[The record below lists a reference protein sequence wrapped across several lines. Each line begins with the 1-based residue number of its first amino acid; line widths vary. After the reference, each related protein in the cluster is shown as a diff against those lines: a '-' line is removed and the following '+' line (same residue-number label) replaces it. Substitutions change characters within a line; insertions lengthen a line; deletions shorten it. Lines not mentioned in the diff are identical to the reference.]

1 MKKRIQTTVL
11 AALALSLV
19 AAPTCPAATAGSTN
33 SSAASRMAE
42 LLGDP
47 VLAKGKGVEVKR
59 SQLDVEMVNVQA
71 MASARRQN
79 IPADQMMLIERE
91 KLNDLIGF
99 RLLLN
104 RANDADKAKGAEQFK
119 KALARLKKDNKLT
132 DEEFEEKLVKQL
144 KIQNVTRAE
153 WDKQR
158 IDQITVA
165 AVLERELKINI
176 TDADAK
182 KFYDD
187 NNTKF
192 EQPEQVRVN
201 HVMLNIR
208 DMETGTEF
216 TEDQKKA
223 KRKIADD
230 VRKRAAAGEDFVKL
244 AKEFSDDPSA
254 KDNGGEITLV
264 HDAQNIPPEF
274 ISAAFSLTTN
284 QVSDVTASQI
294 GYHVIKLSE
303 KIPAKM
309 VALSEVMEDLK
320 EGLKSE
326 EMKKQLRDTDFMEKL
341 QKDAGVEILDEKMK
355 KLDEVMAKPDKAVKA
370 DAKADT
376 KPDAKK

>member
-1 MKKRIQTTVL
+1 MKRIQTTVL

-19 AAPTCPAATAGSTN
+19 AASTCPAATAGSTN
-33 SSAASRMAE
+33 STAASRMAE
-42 LLGDP
+42 ILGDP
-47 VLAKGKGVEVKR
+47 VLAKGKGVEIKR

-71 MASARRQN
+71 MAAARRQN

-119 KALARLKKDNKLT
+119 KALVRLKKDNKLT

-158 IDQITVA
+158 VDQITVA

-176 TDADAK
+176 TDDDAK
-182 KFYDD
+182 KFYDE
-187 NNTKF
+187 NGAKF

-201 HVMLNIR
+201 HVLINTR

-223 KRKIADD
+223 KRKTADD
-230 VRKRAAAGEDFVKL
+230 VQKRASGGEDFIKL
-244 AKEFSDDPSA
+244 AKEFSDDPTA
-254 KDNGGEITLV
+254 KDNGSEISFSRDT
-264 HDAQNIPPEF
+264 QSIPPEF

-284 QVSDVTASQI
+284 QVSDVTTSQV
-294 GYHVIKLSE
+294 GYHIIKLSA

-309 VALSEVMEDLK
+309 APLSEVMEDLK
-320 EGLKSE
+320 EGLKSQ
-326 EMKKQLRDTDFMEKL
+326 EMQKQLRETDFMEKL

>member
-1 MKKRIQTTVL
+1 MKRIQTTVL

-19 AAPTCPAATAGSTN
+19 AASTCPAATAGSTN
-33 SSAASRMAE
+33 STAASRMAE
-42 LLGDP
+42 ILGDP

-59 SQLDVEMVNVQA
+59 SQLDAEMVNVQA
-71 MASARRQN
+71 MAAARRQN

-119 KALARLKKDNKLT
+119 KALVRLKKDNKLT

-176 TDADAK
+176 TDDDAK
-182 KFYDD
+182 KFYDE
-187 NNTKF
+187 NGAKF

-201 HVMLNIR
+201 HVLINTR

-223 KRKIADD
+223 KRKTADD
-230 VRKRAAAGEDFVKL
+230 VQKRASGGEDFIKL
-244 AKEFSDDPSA
+244 AKEFSDDPTA
-254 KDNGGEITLV
+254 KDNGGEISFSRDT
-264 HDAQNIPPEF
+264 QSIPPEF

-284 QVSDVTASQI
+284 QVSDVTTSQV
-294 GYHVIKLSE
+294 GYHIIKLSA

-309 VALSEVMEDLK
+309 APLSEVMEDLK
-320 EGLKSE
+320 EGLKSQ
-326 EMKKQLRDTDFMEKL
+326 EMQKQLRETDFMEKL

>member
-1 MKKRIQTTVL
+1 
-11 AALALSLV
+11 
-19 AAPTCPAATAGSTN
+19 
-33 SSAASRMAE
+33 MAE
-42 LLGDP
+42 ILGDP

-59 SQLDVEMVNVQA
+59 SQLDAEMVNVQA
-71 MASARRQN
+71 MAAARRQN

-132 DEEFEEKLVKQL
+132 DEEFEEKLAKQL
-144 KIQNVTRAE
+144 KIQSVTRAE

-158 IDQITVA
+158 VDQITVA

-176 TDADAK
+176 TDDDAK
-182 KFYDD
+182 KFYDE
-187 NNTKF
+187 NGAKF

-201 HVMLNIR
+201 HVLINTR

-223 KRKIADD
+223 KRKTADD
-230 VRKRAAAGEDFVKL
+230 VQKRASGGEDFIKL
-244 AKEFSDDPSA
+244 AKEFSDDPTA
-254 KDNGGEITLV
+254 KDNGGEISFSRDT
-264 HDAQNIPPEF
+264 QSIPPEF

-284 QVSDVTASQI
+284 QVSDVTTSQV
-294 GYHVIKLSE
+294 GYHIIKLSA

-309 VALSEVMEDLK
+309 APLSEVMEDLK
-320 EGLKSE
+320 EGLKSQ
-326 EMKKQLRDTDFMEKL
+326 EMQKQLRETDFMEKL

-370 DAKADT
+370 DAKANT